1 MQWQLWHSNKFLS
14 VFYLGVRLC
23 RSFPCPLLK
32 ISMIER
38 YSLTFWGAYNTQNI
52 LEQLYCTFWM
62 ISSTRIKGPTI
73 IFAHILHT
81 LCLTHLWHIRYL
93 NQHHMSYKLVK
104 SFLSMCTSTSVWQQI
119 ETTAYYWCFPH
130 DKSFIHWYHISQ
142 LGFIKYRFLNSAH
155 ILLEYMPKMAAP
167 IYPQINVTLT
177 KSRNDSYSNM
187 IVSHHR
193 TIPSLLHQTFIKD
206 KWKLF
211 VAVESHLT

>member
-1 MQWQLWHSNKFLS
+1 MHRQRILVHIILQTHDKSLIWLDATWTTCLSGEFFWFSPRHTVGDNLIGTTCHSCFTCDSSLQWQLWHSNKFLS

-23 RSFPCPLLK
+23 RSFPCPLLE

-52 LEQLYCTFWM
+52 LEQLYCMFWM

-81 LCLTHLWHIRYL
+81 LCLTHLWHIRDL

-119 ETTAYYWCFPH
+119 ENH
-130 DKSFIHWYHISQ
+130 H
-142 LGFIKYRFLNSAH
+142 
-155 ILLEYMPKMAAP
+155 LLLMLP
-167 IYPQINVTLT
+167 T
-177 KSRNDSYSNM
+177 
-187 IVSHHR
+187 
-193 TIPSLLHQTFIKD
+193 
-206 KWKLF
+206 W
-211 VAVESHLT
+211 